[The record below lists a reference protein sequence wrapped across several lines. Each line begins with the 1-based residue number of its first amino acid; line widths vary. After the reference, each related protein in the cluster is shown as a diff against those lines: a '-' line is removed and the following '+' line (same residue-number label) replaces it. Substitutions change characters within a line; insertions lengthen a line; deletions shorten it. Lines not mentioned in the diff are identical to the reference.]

1 MVASLKATLILEDG
15 TIFPGT
21 AIGATGY
28 AAGEMVFN
36 TAMRG
41 YQEILTDP
49 SYAGQMITFTCPHMG
64 NVGVNPEDMES
75 HKVWARGM
83 ICHSFT
89 QTPSNWR
96 ATQSL
101 DAFLKDHNVV
111 GITDIDTRA
120 LVHRICNQG
129 SLHGCIISD
138 GLPLDQAM
146 PLIQNGKQNT
156 IDLMQTVSTKSK
168 YTMAAVQPKYHIVV
182 YDFGVKRSILTTLQ
196 NLGCT
201 IMVVPWNTPA
211 QDVLYLQAD
220 GIVLSNGPGDPS
232 QCTQAIQATKI
243 FLDHSIPIFGICLG
257 HQILA
262 LACGAT
268 IFKMPFGHRGSNHPV
283 LDVQTRQVHI
293 TSQNHGYA
301 VEQSTLPECL
311 EVTHV
316 SLFDQ
321 TIQGI
326 RHRSALAMGLQG
338 HPEASPGP
346 HDMGEIFQ
354 QFIELMNH
362 ASSSPSPP
370 R

>member
-1 MVASLKATLILEDG
+1 M
-15 TIFPGT
+15 FPGT
-21 AIGATGY
+21 AMGATGY

-36 TAMRG
+36 TAMTG

-49 SYAGQMITFTCPHMG
+49 SYGGQMIVFTCPHMG

-75 HKVWARGM
+75 HKIWARGM
-83 ICHSFT
+83 ICHRFT
-89 QTPSNWR
+89 HKPSNWR
-96 ATQSL
+96 AKQSL

-120 LVHRICNQG
+120 LVHKIRNQG
-129 SLHGCIISD
+129 AMYGCIISD
-138 GLPLDQAM
+138 DLPLDKTREQALVLM
-146 PLIQNGKQNT
+146 QNEKQNT
-156 IDLMQTVSTKSK
+156 IDLMQTVSTKSQ
-168 YTMAAVQPKYHIVV
+168 YTIVSAQPKYHLVA
-182 YDFGVKRSILTTLQ
+182 YDFGVKRSILTALQ
-196 NLGCT
+196 NLGCNLT
-201 IMVVPWNTPA
+201 VVPWNTPA
-211 QDVLYLQAD
+211 EEVLALRPH
-220 GIVLSNGPGDPS
+220 GIVLSNGPGDPRA
-232 QCTQAIQATKI
+232 CTQAIQATKT
-243 FLDHSIPIFGICLG
+243 FLEHRIPIFGICLG

-283 LDVQTRQVHI
+283 LNVDTRQVHI

-301 VEQSTLPECL
+301 VEKSTLPDCL

-326 RHRSALAMGLQG
+326 RHRSAPAMGLQG

-346 HDMGEIFQ
+346 HDMQ
-354 QFIELMNH
+354 QMFNIYLAFLGKNTSYGLYNH
-362 ASSSPSPP
+362 V
-370 R
+370 

>member
-1 MVASLKATLILEDG
+1 MVASVKATLILQDG
-15 TIFPGT
+15 TMFSGT
-21 AIGATGY
+21 AIGARGY

-36 TAMRG
+36 TAMTG

-49 SYAGQMITFTCPHMG
+49 SYGGQMIVFTCPHLG

-75 HKVWARGM
+75 HKIWARGM

-89 QTPSNWR
+89 RTPSNWR

-120 LVHRICNQG
+120 LVHKIRNQG
-129 SLHGCIISD
+129 SLHGCIISGED
-138 GLPLDQAM
+138 PWEG
-146 PLIQNGKQNT
+146 I
-156 IDLMQTVSTKSK
+156 S
-168 YTMAAVQPKYHIVV
+168 KYHIVV
-182 YDFGVKRSILTTLQ
+182 YDFGVKRSIRTALQ
-196 NLGCT
+196 NLGCNLT
-201 IMVVPWNTPA
+201 VVPWNTPA
-211 QDVLYLQAD
+211 EEVLALHPH
-220 GIVLSNGPGDPS
+220 GIVLSNGPGDPRA
-232 QCTQAIQATKI
+232 CTQAIQATKT
-243 FLDHSIPIFGICLG
+243 FLAHNIPIFGICLG

-283 LDVQTRQVHI
+283 LNVGTQQVHI

-301 VEQSTLPECL
+301 VEQSTLPDCL
-311 EVTHV
+311 EVTHI

-326 RHRSALAMGLQG
+326 RHRSAPAMGLQG

-346 HDMGEIFQ
+346 HDMQ
-354 QFIELMNH
+354 QMFNAFIEIMNH
-362 ASSSPSPP
+362 A
-370 R
+370 